1 MDGTSKTLRGAGVG
15 PHGDGVWTT
24 STRRLCID
32 QSIKARAGG
41 MARVWKGKL
50 LRYQDSEKREEDII
64 AQRTVAIKEC
74 YVKDMMEGK
83 EGYGYTWLR
92 EGKTDAGLEARKRF
106 FLEAMALSRATWS
119 NVELLG
125 NEDFDIR
132 RGVLPVYNAMAFY
145 DPRQETGAYK
155 HWTGPATYLY
165 AMPWLDGVELGKLE
179 NSEDRRAISDPAVI
193 SVLYYRML
201 KILDILRSVRIPK
214 IDWKMATIIW
224 RDGQNVYEP
233 LIHRDIKPGNIML
246 VRSPRDGYT
255 YPVLVDYGG
264 IAAGGSPILS
274 EGYDAPEQSKS
285 GAQVTHAVDMYG
297 LAATFYQLMTGKTIG
312 KGHERRKLVEEGGED
327 PLKPDKLFAP
337 TDVER
342 FVNYGKKCG
351 YEDVVVRGRNTTWGE
366 RFLSLIVRSLSY
378 ASEDR
383 PSVQSW
389 MEMCFPKPP
398 PPCELDFKGQHWR
411 LRAEWES
418 GVENLP
424 GQSFSAKENMADY
437 TVVSGKNAKEEPSN
451 SEDEVSPLSPVVLR
465 VVAVILAAIIA
476 FLLVYLL
483 VQN

>member
-1 MDGTSKTLRGAGVG
+1 MDETSKTLRGAGVG
-15 PHGDGVWTT
+15 PYGDGVWTT
-24 STRRLCID
+24 DAHKLCID

-50 LRYQDSEKREEDII
+50 LNYRNKGWREEDLI

-83 EGYGYTWLR
+83 EGYGYTRLR
-92 EGKTDAGLEARKRF
+92 EDKTDAGLEARKRF

-119 NVELLG
+119 NVKLLG

-145 DPRQETGAYK
+145 DPRQATGAYK

-264 IAAGGSPILS
+264 IAAGGSTMITP
-274 EGYDAPEQSKS
+274 GYDAPEQSKS
-285 GAQVTHAVDMYG
+285 SAQVTHAVDMYG

-327 PLKPDKLFAP
+327 PLKPDELFAQS
-337 TDVER
+337 DVER

-351 YEDVVVRGRNTTWGE
+351 YEDVVVRGRNTAWGE
-366 RFLSLIVRSLSY
+366 RFLSLIARSLSY
-378 ASEDR
+378 AGEDR
-383 PSVQSW
+383 PSVQRW

-398 PPCELDFKGQHWR
+398 LPCELDFKGQHWR
-411 LRAEWES
+411 LRAEWERD
-418 GVENLP
+418 EEKLP
-424 GQSFSAKENMADY
+424 KQSFSVKENMVDHA
-437 TVVSGKNAKEEPSN
+437 VVSGKNAKEEPGNSSN
-451 SEDEVSPLSPVVLR
+451 EVNPLSPVVLGL
-465 VVAVILAAIIA
+465 VAVIIAVIIA
-476 FLLVYLL
+476 VLLVCLL
-483 VQN
+483 V

>member
-50 LRYQDSEKREEDII
+50 LRYRDSEKREEDLI

-83 EGYGYTWLR
+83 EGYGYTRIR

-106 FLEAMALSRATWS
+106 FLEATALSRATWS

-145 DPRQETGAYK
+145 DPRQEIGAYK

-201 KILDILRSVRIPK
+201 KILDILHSVRVPK
-214 IDWKMATIIW
+214 IDWEMATIAR
-224 RDGQNVYEP
+224 RDGKDIYEP

-246 VRSPRDGYT
+246 ARSPRDGYT

-264 IAAGGSPILS
+264 IAAGDSMILTP
-274 EGYDAPEQSKS
+274 GYDAPEQSRS

-297 LAATFYQLMTGKTIG
+297 LAATFYELMTGKTIE
-312 KGHERRKLVEEGGED
+312 KGHERRKFVEKGERD
-327 PLKPDKLFAP
+327 PLKPDELLAQS
-337 TDVER
+337 DVER

-351 YEDVVVRGRNTTWGE
+351 YEDVVVRGRNTAWGE
-366 RFLSLIVRSLSY
+366 RFLSLIVQSLSY

-411 LRAEWES
+411 LRAEWERD
-418 GVENLP
+418 EEKLP
-424 GQSFSAKENMADY
+424 KQSFSVKENMEDY
-437 TVVSGKNAKEEPSN
+437 TVVSGRNAKEEPSHSSN
-451 SEDEVSPLSPVVLR
+451 EVHPLSPVVLGF
-465 VVAVILAAIIA
+465 VAVTIAVIIA
-476 FLLVYLL
+476 VLLVCLL
-483 VQN
+483 V